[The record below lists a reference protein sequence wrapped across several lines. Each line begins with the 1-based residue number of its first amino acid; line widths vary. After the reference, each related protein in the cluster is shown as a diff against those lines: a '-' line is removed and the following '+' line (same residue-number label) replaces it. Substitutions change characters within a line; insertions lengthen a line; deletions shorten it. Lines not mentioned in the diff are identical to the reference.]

1 MKSLIRMY
9 SDQGKDVIFYEN
21 AASPQRKKHAA
32 ITAVPLSRELGE
44 TAPAY
49 FKVCGYNFPPSAE
62 TKLLNSNFQ
71 LLIFLIGVTV

>member
-9 SDQGKDVIFYEN
+9 NDQGKDVIFYEN

-32 ITAVPLSRELGE
+32 IVAVPLPVELGE

-49 FKVCGYNFPPSAE
+49 FKVSKQIKC
-62 TKLLNSNFQ
+62 
-71 LLIFLIGVTV
+71 

>member
-1 MKSLIRMY
+1 MKALIRMY

-32 ITAVPLSRELGE
+32 IVAVPLPIELGE

-49 FKVCGYNFPPSAE
+49 FRVRYYKPLSAKLGIGRGFNFF
-62 TKLLNSNFQ
+62 TNLNFRK
-71 LLIFLIGVTV
+71 I